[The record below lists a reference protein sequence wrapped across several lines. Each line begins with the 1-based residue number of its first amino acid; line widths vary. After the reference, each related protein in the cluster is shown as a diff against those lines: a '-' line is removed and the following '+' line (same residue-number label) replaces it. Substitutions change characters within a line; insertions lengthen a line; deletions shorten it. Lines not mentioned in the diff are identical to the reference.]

1 MLSIPVTEISNVRNN
16 KPVIVL
22 FFSHECF
29 FCKKMKP
36 DWEEFKKT
44 SPINFS
50 EVPSEEMFSY
60 NKLDNE
66 SIIQGY
72 PTIRLYNKGKFI
84 KEYDGDRSQKD
95 IMKFVKKYIKK
106 EKAKQ
111 KNLLLVKSKN
121 ALSNNLVKKIT
132 KQRKKN
138 EKKTKRTKKNKKKK

>member
-1 MLSIPVTEISNVRNN
+1 MRCLSRE
-16 KPVIVL
+16 VIVL

-36 DWEEFKKT
+36 DWEEYKKT

-50 EVPSEEMFSY
+50 EVPSEEMYSY
-60 NKLDNE
+60 NKLENE

-72 PTIRLYNKGKFI
+72 PTIRLYNKGKFV

-95 IMKFVKKYIKK
+95 IMKFVKKYLKK
-106 EKAKQ
+106 EKAKK

-121 ALSNNLVKKIT
+121 PLNNNLVKKIT
-132 KQRKKN
+132 KQKQ
-138 EKKTKRTKKNKKKK
+138 KNKKKKTKRNTTKK